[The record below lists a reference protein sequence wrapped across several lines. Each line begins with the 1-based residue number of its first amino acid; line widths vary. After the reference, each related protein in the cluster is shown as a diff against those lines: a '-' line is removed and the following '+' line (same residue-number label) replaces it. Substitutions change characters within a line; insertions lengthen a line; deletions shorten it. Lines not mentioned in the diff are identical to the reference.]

1 VLVKTFIFAHFDFQ
15 NHYQKLNFM
24 AQVGKSSARRSKPS
38 YFMAILGVSIVL
50 FFVGIF
56 GWLLLNASRYIDQLK
71 EEVQVQVYLRNNV
84 PQPDIDS
91 LKNYIASQPY
101 TKSVEYIDK
110 ETAKKRWLEKGEAD
124 FEELL
129 DENPLPASID
139 FNTKSNY
146 VQKDSLNAIKAD
158 LEKNAMIVQGVNY
171 PASLVEKM
179 GPTMQYI
186 LVGLIVL
193 AGIFSILSIVL
204 IDNTIRLAMYSN
216 RFLIKTMQMVGATRS
231 FISKPM
237 NIRAVINGAFA
248 ALISIALIYGL
259 ILLFENFVPYLK
271 DLRDNSKLLILFTFL
286 ILLGIS
292 ITVFSTHRSVVKY
305 LKMKLDDLY

>member
-1 VLVKTFIFAHFDFQ
+1 MTQFGRA
-15 NHYQKLNFM
+15 
-24 AQVGKSSARRSKPS
+24 SAKRSKPS
-38 YFMAILGVSIVL
+38 YFMAILGVTIVL

-56 GWLLLNASRYIDQLK
+56 GWLLLNASHYIDQLK

-84 PQPDIDS
+84 AQQDIDS
-91 LKNYIASQPY
+91 LKDYIASKPY

-110 ETAKKRWLEKGEAD
+110 ETAKQRWLARGEAD

-146 VQKDSLNAIKAD
+146 VQKDSLAAIKAD
-158 LEKNAMIVQGVNY
+158 LLQNSMVVQNVNY

-179 GPTMQYI
+179 GPTMQWI
-186 LVGLIVL
+186 LIGLIIL
-193 AGIFSILSIVL
+193 AAIFSLLSIVL

-237 NIRAVINGAFA
+237 NLRAIVNGAFA
-248 ALISIALIYGL
+248 AIISIALIYGL
-259 ILLFENFVPYLK
+259 IMLFENFLPYLK
-271 DLRDNSKLLILFTFL
+271 DLRDNRKLLLLFSIL
-286 ILLGIS
+286 ILLGIGIS
-292 ITVFSTHRSVVKY
+292 LFSTHRSVVKY